1 MKKDGTQKTRKGWKV
16 QQVEEVVQ
24 GGETLHV
31 AKAAEGTGTIDMS
44 DSRQKDKETK
54 GKVEDEVNKKLY
66 E

>member
-24 GGETLHV
+24 GGEALHV
-31 AKAAEGTGTIDMS
+31 TKAAEGTGTIDMPYT
-44 DSRQKDKETK
+44 RQKDKETK